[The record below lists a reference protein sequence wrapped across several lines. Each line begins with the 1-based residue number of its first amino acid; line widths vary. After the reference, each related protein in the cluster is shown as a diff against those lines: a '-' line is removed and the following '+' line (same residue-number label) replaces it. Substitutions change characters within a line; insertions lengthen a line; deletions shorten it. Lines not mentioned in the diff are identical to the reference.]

1 MLMERA
7 VHMAIESGAGLW
19 AVLFIL
25 LLSWVLKTN
34 NDREIRYQQIIER
47 NQQVIS
53 EILYPLRQDVS
64 EIKRLVGEKREVR

>member
-47 NQQVIS
+47 NQKVIS
-53 EILYPLRQDVS
+53 EVLYPLRQDVN
-64 EIKRLVGEKREVR
+64 EIKRLVGEKRQVR

>member
-47 NQQVIS
+47 NQKVIS
-53 EILYPLRQDVS
+53 EVLYPLRQDVN